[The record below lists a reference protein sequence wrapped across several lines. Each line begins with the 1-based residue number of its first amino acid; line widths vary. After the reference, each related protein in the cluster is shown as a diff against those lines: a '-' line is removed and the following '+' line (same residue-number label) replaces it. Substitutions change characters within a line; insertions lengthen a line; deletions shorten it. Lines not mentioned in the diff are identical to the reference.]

1 MASPFRTIARRTV
14 KPLVHEA
21 IWETLKRL
29 GWSRASLT
37 RLAQS
42 LGTDKAG
49 VHKYTQHYEDHLRQL
64 KWARF
69 ALLEVGIGGYAAEG
83 QGGESLRMWSLFFPK
98 AQIIGLD
105 IEDKSFVEG
114 RNIRICQG
122 DQTDETLLRR
132 IAAEAGLLK
141 VIVDDGSHHPAHI
154 RETFRVLFP
163 LLAPG
168 GIYAIEDTQTS
179 YWPEWGGS
187 EDLQDNGTTMALV
200 KSLLDG
206 LNYEE
211 FVDESYLPNYT
222 DLNVVAIHA
231 YHNLVL
237 IEKGRNNEGTN
248 RRQMLKERYAG
259 ES

>member
-1 MASPFRTIARRTV
+1 
-14 KPLVHEA
+14 
-21 IWETLKRL
+21 L

-49 VHKYTQHYEDHLRQL
+49 VHKYTQHYENHLRQL

-69 ALLEVGIGGYAAEG
+69 ALLEIGVGGYAAKG
-83 QGGESLRMWSLFFPK
+83 QGGESLRMWSSFFPK
-98 AQIIGLD
+98 AQVIGLD

-114 RNIRICQG
+114 RNIRIYQG
-122 DQTDETLLRR
+122 HQTDEPLLRR

-141 VIVDDGSHHPAHI
+141 VIVDDGSHRPAHI

-163 LLAPG
+163 LLASG

-187 EDLQDNGTTMALV
+187 EDLQDSGTTMALV

-206 LNYEE
+206 TEL
-211 FVDESYLPNYT
+211 
-222 DLNVVAIHA
+222 
-231 YHNLVL
+231 
-237 IEKGRNNEGTN
+237 
-248 RRQMLKERYAG
+248 
-259 ES
+259 